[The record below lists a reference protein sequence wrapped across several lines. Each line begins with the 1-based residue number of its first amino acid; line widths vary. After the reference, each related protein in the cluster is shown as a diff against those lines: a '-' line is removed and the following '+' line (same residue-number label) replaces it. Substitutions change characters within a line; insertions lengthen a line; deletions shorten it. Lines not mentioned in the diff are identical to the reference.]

1 MAGKGTFVQ
10 FGAGN
15 IGRSFVG
22 QLFARAGYE
31 VVFVDVVP
39 EIVEALNRQRR
50 YRVEI
55 RDRNPQTIWV
65 EGVRAVDGRDQP
77 AVIAELKTCRLC
89 ATSVGPKALPLLFPT
104 FAQALQERVAAGAPP
119 LDVILAENLRDAA
132 RVVREGIRPLLTP
145 GFPLQENLGL
155 VETSIGKMVP
165 IMPEEVR
172 RQDPLLVYA
181 EAYNTLICDRLGF
194 RNPVP
199 DVPGLD
205 ARDNMVAYVDRKSF
219 IHNFGHALCA
229 YFAHLEAPELVTT
242 WQAVEHRT
250 VGPAVRAGMWESA
263 RALVAEYPAE
273 FTEQSLGD
281 HIEDLLRRFA
291 NRALG
296 DTLYRV
302 GRDVTRK
309 LSREDRV
316 IGPLLLE
323 AKHGA
328 PGPMTALCAAAGMRF
343 AARDEHG
350 QPFPADAQLVARFHA
365 EGPEPILRDI
375 CGLDP
380 EKDRAAWQAVLA
392 ANETLASRLTYGGSI
407 FTDGQ
412 SAWM

>member
-1 MAGKGTFVQ
+1 LAGKGSFVQ

-39 EIVEALNRQRR
+39 EVVEALNRERR

-65 EGVRAVDGRDQP
+65 EGVRAVDGRDAQ
-77 AVIAELKTCRLC
+77 AVIAELKACRLC
-89 ATSVGPKALPLLFPT
+89 ATSVGPKALPHLFGNL
-104 FAQALQERVAAGAPP
+104 ARALQERVATGAPP
-119 LDVILAENLRDAA
+119 LDMILAENLRDAA
-132 RVVREGIRPLLTP
+132 NLVREGLRPLLP
-145 GFPLQENLGL
+145 EGFPLHESLGL

-205 ARDNMVAYVDRKSF
+205 ARENMVAYVDRKSF

-242 WQAVEHRT
+242 WEAVEHRT
-250 VGPAVRAGMWESA
+250 LGPAIRAGMWESA
-263 RALVAEYPAE
+263 RALAAEYPSE
-273 FTEQSLGD
+273 FTEQALGE
-281 HIEDLLRRFA
+281 HIEDLLGRFA

-302 GRDVTRK
+302 GRDVARK

-316 IGPLLLE
+316 IGPLLLQ

-328 PGPMTALCAAAGMRF
+328 PGTMTALCAAAGMRF

-350 QPFPADAQLVARFHA
+350 QPFAPDAELVARLRK
-365 EGPEPILRDI
+365 EGPEPLLREV

-380 EKDRAAWQAVLA
+380 EADKAAWESILA
-392 ANETLASRLTYGGSI
+392 ANEALASRTTYGGSI
-407 FTDGQ
+407 FTDAQ
-412 SAWM
+412 SAWV